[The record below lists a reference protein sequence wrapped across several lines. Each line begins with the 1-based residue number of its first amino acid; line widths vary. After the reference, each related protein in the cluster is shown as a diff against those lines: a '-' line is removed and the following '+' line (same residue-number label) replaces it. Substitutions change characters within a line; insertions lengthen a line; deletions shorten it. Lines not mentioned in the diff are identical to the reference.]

1 MTNKPYCDG
10 IARRDVL
17 RIGTAGLFGL
27 SLPRLLELQSLA
39 NERVQTARDAGV
51 SLIYV
56 FLKGGLST
64 IDTFDLKPDAPAEFR
79 GDFQPIDTVVPG
91 IRIGE
96 HLPRVARV
104 IDQFSLIRS
113 FTHKD
118 SSHGPAD
125 HYMLTGYLPRA
136 GFNASL
142 KPNNQQP
149 AFGAVIAR
157 SLGARGS
164 VPPYVTVPGMHESA
178 GPAYLGASCAPLA
191 IEADPSAPNF
201 AVPDIVPPLSIDTG
215 RAGDRRALLAEVDR
229 FQQSSEQA
237 ANRTGQTVGVF
248 QQRAFSLMT
257 SPEAKRAFAIDAEA
271 NELRDRYGRHTL
283 GQSCLLARRL
293 VEAGVRCVTIEHT
306 NWDTHDNNFVTLKR
320 DLLPQ
325 LDSAMAT
332 LFADLADRGLLG
344 RTLVIVS
351 GEFGRTPRI
360 NKNAGRDHWGP
371 SFTVMLGGGGIAGGR
386 VIGESDER
394 AEKPAHTPHGP
405 EDLAATLYH
414 LLGIDPKIE
423 YYTPEGRPVPI
434 VNGGRVIRALL

>member
-1 MTNKPYCDG
+1 MTKKRYCDG

-27 SLPRLLELQSLA
+27 SLPRLLELQSRA
-39 NERVQTARDAGV
+39 KEQQRPVHDTGV
-51 SLIYV
+51 SMIYV

-96 HLPRVARV
+96 HLPAVAGV
-104 IDQFSLIRS
+104 TDKFSLIRS
-113 FTHKD
+113 FTH
-118 SSHGPAD
+118 SNSGHGPAD
-125 HYMLTGYLPRA
+125 HYMMTGYLPRA

-178 GPAYLGASCAPLA
+178 GPAYLGASCAPLM
-191 IEADPSAPNF
+191 IDADPSAPNF
-201 AVPDIVPPLSIDTG
+201 EVPDIVPPLSIAAD

-229 FQQSSEQA
+229 YQKTAEQA

-248 QQRAFSLMT
+248 QERAFSLMT
-257 SPEAKRAFAIDAEA
+257 SPEAKRAFAIDTESS
-271 NELRDRYGRHTL
+271 ELRDRYGRHTL

-293 VEAGVRCVTIEHT
+293 VEAGVRCVSIEHT
-306 NWDTHDNNFVTLKR
+306 NWDTHDNNFITLER

-325 LDSAMAT
+325 LDSAMTT
-332 LFADLADRGLLG
+332 LFSDLDDRGLLG
-344 RTLVIVS
+344 KTFVLIS

-371 SFTVMLGGGGIAGGR
+371 SFTVMLGGGGIVGGR
-386 VIGESDER
+386 AIGESDER

-405 EDLAATLYH
+405 EDLAATMYH
-414 LLGIDPKIE
+414 LLGIDPKTT

-434 VNGGRVIRALL
+434 VNGGKVIRALL